1 MGVQLVQLADGSV
14 SLRNDADSLDLIRVG
29 GPNANGV
36 TVAGPAWRGVKIVK
50 IPLIAAAGNGGMLAW
65 QNPESVDILVV
76 GLHVRIATAASA
88 GSISAGTAANGA
100 TSSANLIDTLSL
112 TAAGLF
118 NNVDDKG
125 TNGKSRQVVNPAGG
139 AVSFVTGTAA
149 GATFGPFAGL
159 AYLSYVPA

>member
-14 SLRNDADSLDLIRVG
+14 SLRNDADALDLIRVG

-65 QNPESVDILVV
+65 QNPEPVDILIV
-76 GLHVRIATAASA
+76 GAHLRIATVASA
-88 GSISAGTAANGA
+88 GSISVGAAANGA

-118 NNVDDKG
+118 NNIDDKG
-125 TNGKSRQVVNPAGG
+125 ASGKSRQVVNPAGG
-139 AVSFVTGTAA
+139 SASFVTGTAA
-149 GATFGPFAGL
+149 GATFASFAGVV
-159 AYLSYVPA
+159 YLSYVPA